1 MKKRGC
7 AKNRHSLKIYGDR
20 LSGPVTGA
28 DIVLHVVVNDT
39 YGHPVLLLRVER
51 GLA

>member
-1 MKKRGC
+1 MLTQPQKFMET
-7 AKNRHSLKIYGDR
+7 IYGDR